1 MTTDYKVT
9 ELFCIIDDFCKHFN
23 AENAGNLLEDNS
35 GVKRRRRQASLSD
48 SEIMTIL
55 LYFHFGTFRNFKHYY
70 LFFIK
75 GTMKSYFPKAV
86 SYNRFVELESR
97 VFFQLMFFLNL
108 GAFGRCTGITFVD
121 STMIPVCH
129 NLRRYTNKVFK
140 GIATDGKGTMGW
152 CHGFKLH
159 LACNDR
165 GEIIAFV
172 LTGANVSDKDPNV
185 FKVLAKRLYG
195 KLFADKGYIS
205 QKLFDFLFEDG
216 IQLVTGL
223 RVNMKNKLMPFY
235 DRMMLRKRYIIETI
249 NDMLKNTAQIVHSR
263 HRSVSNFIM
272 NLISALGAYCF
283 FDNKPNALQGY
294 CIEDT
299 KQLSLL
305 VTLSIPNI

>member
-1 MTTDYKVT
+1 MTTDCKVT
-9 ELFCIIDDFCKHFN
+9 EIFCIIDEFCKHFD

-35 GVKRRRRQASLSD
+35 GVKRKRRVASLSD

-55 LYFHFGTFRNFKHYY
+55 LYFHFGTFLNFKHYY

-75 GTMKSYFPKAV
+75 GSMKSYFPKAV

-97 VFFQLMFFLNL
+97 VFFQLIFFLNL
-108 GAFGRCTGITFVD
+108 GAFGRCNGITFVD
-121 STMIPVCH
+121 STIIPVCH
-129 NLRRYTNKVFK
+129 NLRR
-140 GIATDGKGTMGW
+140 
-152 CHGFKLH
+152 
-159 LACNDR
+159 
-165 GEIIAFV
+165 
-172 LTGANVSDKDPNV
+172 NVSDKDPNV
-185 FKVLAKRLYG
+185 FKILAKRLYG

-272 NLISALGAYCF
+272 NHISTLGAYCF
-283 FDNKPNALQGY
+283 FGNKPKALQGY

-299 KQLSLL
+299 KQL
-305 VTLSIPNI
+305 TLF